1 MLRREC
7 RVFGFELRGGEEFC
21 DESFGVGVRAIVGEA
36 IEFIQLRGKAH
47 PKSMGPIHTRP
58 VCRLG
63 GSPSYFYKMRAQQRG
78 L

>member
-36 IEFIQLRGKAH
+36 IEFIQLRGKAQFI
-47 PKSMGPIHTRP
+47 PSPWVPSIHVQFADLEVVRP
-58 VCRLG
+58 T
-63 GSPSYFYKMRAQQRG
+63 FTK
-78 L
+78 